1 MIGSALKK
9 FATEN
14 GLKVSNGVAYG
25 SLRGY
30 AVTLSEG
37 AGYKQFVFSA
47 DFSDPAGKVRF
58 MDQIATISE
67 ATWQKTYSVRNIAVQ
82 PKGIRVLFND
92 TVGTMKKVQ
101 VFLDWFIP
109 ILEQCGADRADICT
123 HCGAQTSSGRW
134 YLINGVA
141 RYMHEACAQSVNR
154 QIEQTNEEKKDA
166 IAGSYITGAIGAVI
180 GALVGSLAWA
190 VLQMAGYFA
199 SIIGLA
205 MGWLADKGYTLAK
218 GRPGKGKVIVLIAAV
233 LLGVAVGILGGTFLQ
248 ILQASD
254 GSSLEETMSWF
265 GSLLMDI
272 DFMQELFMDSLLG
285 ILLGVFGASA
295 IISASAKETKEA
307 RFIELS

>member
-205 MGWLADKGYTLAK
+205 MGWLADKGLDFIQTDWTMMLRNYLLSANKYYREVPLPITK
-218 GRPGKGKVIVLIAAV
+218 RGRKTSF
-233 LLGVAVGILGGTFLQ
+233 LLWLSSPQETKTFLP
-248 ILQASD
+248 SRKK
-254 GSSLEETMSWF
+254 SSTTFMS
-265 GSLLMDI
+265 
-272 DFMQELFMDSLLG
+272 
-285 ILLGVFGASA
+285 
-295 IISASAKETKEA
+295 
-307 RFIELS
+307 